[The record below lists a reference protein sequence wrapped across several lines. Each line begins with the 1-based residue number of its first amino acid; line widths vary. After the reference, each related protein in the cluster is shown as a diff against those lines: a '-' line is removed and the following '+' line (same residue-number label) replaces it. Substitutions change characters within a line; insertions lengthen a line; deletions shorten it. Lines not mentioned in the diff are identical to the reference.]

1 MNITRK
7 IIKIDEDKCTGCG
20 LCIPGCAEGA
30 LAIVNGK
37 AKIVK
42 DMYCDGLG
50 ACLGHCPEGA
60 LEVIEREADPFDE
73 EAAMAHV
80 AAMEKSEKQEEKPLA
95 CGCPGSS
102 MMTLSPCQAVN
113 TPAAMDQPVASSALA
128 HWPVQIRLVP
138 ANAPFLKNA
147 DLLISGDC
155 CSVASPD
162 FHSRFLKDKVVLMG
176 CPKFDDKEMYVNR
189 LAEILAVNELNSIT
203 VLEME
208 VPCCSGMHRIVLDA
222 AKKSGKK
229 IELNRVTLGRNGS
242 VLKEEAISSERS
254 GIFG

>member
-80 AAMEKSEKQEEKPLA
+80 AAMEKNEKQEEKPLA

-102 MMTLSPCQAVN
+102 MMTLSPCRTAN
-113 TPAAMDQPVASSALA
+113 TPVAMDQPASSALA

>member
-1 MNITRK
+1 MKITRK

-30 LAIVNGK
+30 LAIVDGK

-80 AAMEKSEKQEEKPLA
+80 AAMEQEEKQEAPPLA

-102 MMTLSPCQAVN
+102 MMTLSPCQAAN
-113 TPAAMDQPVASSALA
+113 APAAMEQPASSALA

-147 DLLISGDC
+147 NLLISGDC

-162 FHSRFLKDKVVLMG
+162 FHARFLQDKVVLMG
-176 CPKFDDKEMYVNR
+176 CPKFDDKDMYVNR
-189 LAEILAVNELNSIT
+189 LAEILAMNELNSIT

-222 AKKSGKK
+222 ARKCGKK
-229 IELNRVTLGRNGS
+229 VELNRVTLGRNGS
-242 VLKEEAISSERS
+242 VLKEETVSSEQT